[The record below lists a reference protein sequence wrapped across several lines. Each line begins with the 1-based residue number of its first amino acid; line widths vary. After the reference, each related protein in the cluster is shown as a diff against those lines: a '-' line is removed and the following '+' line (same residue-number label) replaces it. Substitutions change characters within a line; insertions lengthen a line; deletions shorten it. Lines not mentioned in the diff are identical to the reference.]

1 VHDDELLAIV
11 PHGIERAA
19 GIRVIAEM
27 AGESVRR
34 VRDHLRDLERA
45 GQVIDTR
52 GAVVGGM
59 RLYHYWYRP
68 APAAS
73 G

>member
-1 VHDDELLAIV
+1 VHDDILAFV

-19 GIRVIAEM
+19 GIRVVAEM
-27 AGESVRR
+27 AGLPARR
-34 VRDHLRDLERA
+34 TRDMLRDLERA
-45 GQVIDTR
+45 GLVIDTK

-68 APAAS
+68 